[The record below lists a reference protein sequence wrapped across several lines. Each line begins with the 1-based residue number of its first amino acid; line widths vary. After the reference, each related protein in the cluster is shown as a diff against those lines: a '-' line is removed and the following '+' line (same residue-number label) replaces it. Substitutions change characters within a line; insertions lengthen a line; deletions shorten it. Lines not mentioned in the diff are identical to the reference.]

1 MDAPLSAGDGTTGT
15 GGGPRGPDAPAG
27 TGGGRAA
34 GSVQPSSTLLVGTLG
49 ILSVIAGIA
58 IVLVH
63 GWAEPRIEAHEAAEL
78 RQAIEEVLGEPQR
91 YVTRWVVGGKLL
103 DSLPAGVDSS
113 AARPVYAGFAAD
125 GHLVGYAV
133 PGQKPGYQD
142 IVKLIFG
149 YDPAKKEV
157 LGMKVLESKETPGL
171 GARITSDSAFIH
183 GFDGV
188 LSPLDG
194 VKHPAKGPHEVEM
207 ITGATIS
214 STTVITII
222 NQSLAAVGPALGGAS
237 ARAAGAAAP
246 GTGGETATRAGSGAE
261 RAAPDGTGTPRAR
274 GGERP

>member
-1 MDAPLSAGDGTTGT
+1 MSAG
-15 GGGPRGPDAPAG
+15 GGERPRSAG
-27 TGGGRAA
+27 A
-34 GSVQPSSTLLVGTLG
+34 GSQPSSLLLVGTLG
-49 ILSVIAGIA
+49 VLSVLAGIA

-63 GWAEPRIEAHEAAEL
+63 GWAQPRIEAHQAAEL

-91 YVTRWVVGGKLL
+91 YETRWVVDGKLL

-113 AARPVYAGFAAD
+113 AGRPVYAGYASD
-125 GHLVGYAV
+125 GHMVGYAV

-142 IVKLIFG
+142 VVKLIFG
-149 YDPAKKEV
+149 YDPTSRKV

-188 LSPLDG
+188 QAPIDG
-194 VKHPAKGPHEVEM
+194 VKHPAQGPHQVDM

-222 NQSLAAVGPALGGAS
+222 NQSLEAVGPALDGTPAARTAGT
-237 ARAAGAAAP
+237 ARAAHE
-246 GTGGETATRAGSGAE
+246 GEGS
-261 RAAPDGTGTPRAR
+261 
-274 GGERP
+274 